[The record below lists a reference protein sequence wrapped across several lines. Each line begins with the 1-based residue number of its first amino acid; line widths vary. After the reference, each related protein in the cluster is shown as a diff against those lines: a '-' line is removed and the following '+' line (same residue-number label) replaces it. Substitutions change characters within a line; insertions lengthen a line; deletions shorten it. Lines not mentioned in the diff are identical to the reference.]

1 MTFKPTTPENQKVLD
16 AAKEWF
22 RNTMV
27 NNHIANT
34 EKLVN
39 PNEFN
44 INMFLTPY
52 LSYYLTG
59 KISAEGIAKSLV
71 LARVLST
78 SITTSFGTNLQNFI
92 STVLVNAYG
101 SIVHGVDISY
111 VDKIDGRTKYAQLKL
126 GPNTIN
132 SPDVKTIHDHFK
144 DIKNLARTNHLQ
156 ILNDDLVVGVL
167 YGKDEFL
174 SAHYLKLREEHHYSV
189 LAGNDFWLRLTGDDQ
204 FMDKLAQVIRESFE
218 DVNTTSILDN
228 VIKQLSETDQINNIA
243 KLGSTDT

>member
-1 MTFKPTTPENQKVLD
+1 MNTTPTTSENQAVLD

-22 RNTMV
+22 RKIIV

-34 EKLVN
+34 EKLVH

-52 LSYYLTG
+52 LSYFLTG
-59 KISAEGIAKSLV
+59 SISPEGIAKSLV
-71 LARVLST
+71 FARVLST
-78 SITTSFGTNLQNFI
+78 SITTSFGTNLQTFI

-111 VDKIDGRTKYAQLKL
+111 IDKIDGRTKYAQLKL

-132 SPDVKTIHDHFK
+132 GPDVKTIHDHFK
-144 DIKNLARTNHLQ
+144 DIKNLARTNNLKV
-156 ILNDDLVVGVL
+156 LNDDLVVGIL

-174 SAHYLKLREEHHYSV
+174 SAHYLKLRNEHYYSV
-189 LAGNDFWLRLTGDDQ
+189 LAGNDFWVRLTGDDQ

-218 DVNTTSILDN
+218 DLNTKSVLDD
-228 VIKQLSETDQINNIA
+228 VITKLSKTPEIITIFN
-243 KLGSTDT
+243 LGSTII